1 MGHKYNIAIED
12 IDQAHRDIIDNA
24 GIPDY
29 RSASATAAER
39 ILLSGL
45 TLILAEIRIRSNVTA
60 L

>member
-1 MGHKYNIAIED
+1 MGYEYNINLED
-12 IDQAHRDIIDNA
+12 INRAHNDILDNA

-45 TLILAEIRIRSNVTA
+45 TLILAEVRKK
-60 L
+60 

>member
-1 MGHKYNIAIED
+1 MGYKYNINLED
-12 IDQAHRDIIDNA
+12 INQAHRDIIDNA

-45 TLILAEIRIRSNVTA
+45 TLILAEIRWISMQ
-60 L
+60 LMH